1 MRCQYCNCTESKVID
16 SRPTEEGSS
25 IRRRREC
32 IGCGR
37 RFTTYEKIEMVP
49 LMVIKRDGRR
59 EAFDPQ
65 KIKTGIIHASNQLPV
80 SMQDIDSITTRIEQA
95 AYASMESEIPSQK
108 IGDMVMAELKAL
120 NDVAYVRFAAVY
132 RKFTDL
138 GTFMDELAT
147 MCGLTNVFADVE
159 GWGAVSEEQVIAR
172 DPDYIITIAMYFG
185 EGPTPVEE
193 ILSRPGWQ
201 TLKAV
206 SGQTVFNADSDS
218 ISRPGPRLKDA
229 ALELAGFLK

>member
-16 SRPTEEGSS
+16 SRPTEEGNS

-49 LMVIKRDGRR
+49 LMVVKRDGRR

-95 AYASMESEIPSQK
+95 AYASMESEISSQK

-138 GTFMDELAT
+138 GTFMDELQKLVNENKN
-147 MCGLTNVFADVE
+147 LT
-159 GWGAVSEEQVIAR
+159 
-172 DPDYIITIAMYFG
+172 T
-185 EGPTPVEE
+185 
-193 ILSRPGWQ
+193 
-201 TLKAV
+201 
-206 SGQTVFNADSDS
+206 
-218 ISRPGPRLKDA
+218 
-229 ALELAGFLK
+229 